1 MLHGPSATT
10 GGALVWLVMVTGVRR
25 AELLA
30 LCWSDV
36 GLDAGVLNVR
46 RNHLRV
52 DGQTIEKDIKAHR
65 MRRLALD
72 AATVEILR
80 ELRARYDVAIR
91 QLGLEPT
98 DAAYLFSYEP
108 TYDRPYD
115 SDGVTHKYADMCARI
130 RIDSHLHALRHYSAT
145 ELLAAGVDLRAVA
158 GRLGHGGGGATT
170 LRVYAAW
177 VPESDVR
184 AANILGSRMKR
195 PSRND

>member
-1 MLHGPSATT
+1 MEANPADVARTPRQPTPQPQPPTAEQASRIVNAAWSVSDDW
-10 GGALVWLVMVTGVRR
+10 GALVWLVMVTGVRR

-30 LCWSDV
+30 LRWSDV

-52 DGQTIEKDIKAHR
+52 DGQTIEKDTKAHR

-98 DAAYLFSYEP
+98 DAAYLFSY
-108 TYDRPYD
+108 
-115 SDGVTHKYADMCARI
+115 
-130 RIDSHLHALRHYSAT
+130 
-145 ELLAAGVDLRAVA
+145 
-158 GRLGHGGGGATT
+158 
-170 LRVYAAW
+170 
-177 VPESDVR
+177 
-184 AANILGSRMKR
+184 
-195 PSRND
+195 